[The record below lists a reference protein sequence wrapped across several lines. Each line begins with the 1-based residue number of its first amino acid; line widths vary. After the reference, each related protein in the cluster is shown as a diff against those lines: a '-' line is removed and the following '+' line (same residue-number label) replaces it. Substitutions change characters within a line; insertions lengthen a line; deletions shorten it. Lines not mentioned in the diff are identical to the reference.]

1 MEIMELLDQI
11 NVRGTTVLMVTH
23 AKDIVDK
30 MNKRVVAIEHGH
42 IVRDEEGS
50 YGYRKQKTEEPE
62 LYIPGLG
69 YNAAAVS
76 SAGSTGSS
84 EAFFVPRS
92 ADPKEALEAER
103 RQTMYLDQDAAD
115 TIMRQTQT
123 LTMADP
129 AVDDMLNAYLDGGE
143 DVYE

>member
-1 MEIMELLDQI
+1 M
-11 NVRGTTVLMVTH
+11 MVTH
-23 AKDIVDK
+23 AKDIVDT

-50 YGYRKQKTEEPE
+50 YGYRKQKTQEPE

-69 YNAAAVS
+69 YNTAGTS
-76 SAGSTGSS
+76 SQADASST

-103 RQTMYLDQDAAD
+103 RQSIYLDQDAAD
-115 TIMRQTQT
+115 TLARQTQT
-123 LTMADP
+123 LKSADP
-129 AVDDMLNAYLDGGE
+129 AVDDMLSAYLDGGE